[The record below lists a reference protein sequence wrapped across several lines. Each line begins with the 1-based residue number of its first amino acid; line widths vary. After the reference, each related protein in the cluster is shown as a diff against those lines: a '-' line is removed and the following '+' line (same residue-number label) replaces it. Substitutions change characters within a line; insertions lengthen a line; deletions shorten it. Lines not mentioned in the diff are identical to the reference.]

1 MEDKW
6 GLFQKFLITEN
17 LDISINDFLINSLI
31 IVILGFLLELT
42 YIYCARSISNRRSFA
57 ANFILL
63 AFTTMVIIT
72 VVKASLALSLGLVGA
87 LSIVRFR
94 AAIKEP
100 EELIYLFATIS
111 LGLVLGANHR
121 ILALVSFALMILLI
135 WIRYFLTRKSQKQN
149 MYFTVSSPA
158 TTKVKLDEIIK
169 IVKNNF
175 MAVDLKRYDES
186 TDFIEASF
194 LIETRWA
201 AKLQNCK
208 EELQALDKGVKVTFI
223 DNKHY

>member
-17 LDISINDFLINSLI
+17 LDVSINDFLINSLVVI
-31 IVILGFLLELT
+31 ILAFLLELT
-42 YIYCARSISNRRSFA
+42 YAHCARSLSNRKSFA

-72 VVKASLALSLGLVGA
+72 VVKSSLALSLGLVGA

-111 LGLVLGANHR
+111 LGLVLGANNR
-121 ILALVSFALMILLI
+121 ILALISFGVMILLI
-135 WIRYFLTRKSQKQN
+135 WIRFFLTRKSQKQN

-158 TTKVKLDEIIK
+158 TAKIKLDEIIK
-169 IVKNNF
+169 VVRNNF

-186 TDFIEASF
+186 EDFIEASF
-194 LIETRWA
+194 LIETKWA

>member
-17 LDISINDFLINSLI
+17 LTISINDFLINSAI
-31 IVILGFLLELT
+31 VVILGFILEMT
-42 YIYCARSISNRRSFA
+42 YAYCARSLSNRKSFA

-72 VVKASLALSLGLVGA
+72 TVKASLALSLGLVGA

-100 EELIYLFATIS
+100 EELIYLFVTIA
-111 LGLVLGANHR
+111 LGLVLGANQR
-121 ILALVSFALMILLI
+121 IIALIAFAVLILMIWL
-135 WIRYFLTRKSQKQN
+135 RYFLTRKSEKQN
-149 MYFTVSSPA
+149 MFFTVSSSV
-158 TTKVKLDEIIK
+158 TKNVSLDEIIK
-169 IVKNNF
+169 VVRNNF
-175 MAVDLKRYDES
+175 MGVDLKRYDEGKEY
-186 TDFIEASF
+186 IEASF

-208 EELQALDKGVKVTFI
+208 EELQALDAGIKVTFI